1 MIVRRSIS
9 RTFKEMMRT
18 RAMRARVSSE
28 GVSVRRDWRVE
39 EESRRRG

>member
-9 RTFKEMMRT
+9 RTFREMMRT
-18 RAMRARVSSE
+18 RAMRARVRRE

-39 EESRRRG
+39 EERRRRG